1 MRSYTILIVDDDPR
15 VPEVISPALEREGYQ
30 VATSRNGESAIELL
44 CSKEFNLV
52 ITDISVGR
60 VGGIDILRK
69 SKAVHPETVVVILTG
84 RDESHIIIDALRWG
98 ADDYILKPFELAD
111 LTLRISQSLEKYDL
125 RREKLQTE
133 ADQQLRNERILSM
146 TASMSHDIR
155 GSLVSLATALR
166 LLNRGFYGQMDD
178 GVAAKL
184 DDLHM
189 RTRQIIGMAEDYLGK
204 SFTVNGELEIEKQ
217 LLDLRRDIVT
227 PVMEEFSTEIGR
239 CRITVDN
246 RLDCIPR
253 DRIPLKGNIVWLKT
267 VFRNLLKNAIKY
279 GGKECTISIGISD
292 CPTHYR
298 LNVFNSGRPVP
309 QEYRDKLFSK
319 FVRLSNGR
327 KERNTDGIGLGL
339 YLTKSII
346 QKHGG
351 DIWYDATNRGSNFVF
366 ILPRE

>member
-1 MRSYTILIVDDDPR
+1 VDDDPR
-15 VPEVISPALEREGYQ
+15 VLEAMSLALEREGYQ
-30 VATSRNGESAIELL
+30 ITTSRNGESAIELL

-52 ITDISVGR
+52 ITDISTGR

-69 SKAVHPETVVVILTG
+69 SKALHPETAVVILTG
-84 RDESHIIIDALRWG
+84 RDESHIIIEALRLG
-98 ADDYILKPFELAD
+98 ADDYVLKPFELAD
-111 LTLRISQSLEKYDL
+111 ITLKISESLEKYDL
-125 RREKLQTE
+125 RRRMLQAETE
-133 ADQQLRNERILSM
+133 RQLRNEQILSM
-146 TASMSHDIR
+146 TASLSHDIR
-155 GSLVSLATALR
+155 GSLVSLAAGLQ
-166 LLNRGFYGQMDD
+166 LLNRGVYGQMDD

-184 DDLHM
+184 DELHM

-217 LLDLRRDIVT
+217 LLDLRSDVVT
-227 PVMEEFSTEIGR
+227 PVMEEFSAEIGR

-253 DRIPLKGNIVWLKT
+253 DRIPIKGNIVWLKT

-292 CPTHYR
+292 CPKHYR
-298 LNVFNSGRPVP
+298 LNVFNSGCPVP
-309 QEYRDKLFSK
+309 REYRDKLFAK

-327 KERNTDGIGLGL
+327 KEHNTDGIGLGL

-351 DIWYDATNRGSNFVF
+351 DIWYDAANRGSNFVF
-366 ILPRE
+366 TLPRE